1 MKAEGRDGTLDVCGA
16 DSAILGTYE
25 LKAYRALVKV
35 SDESHLVD
43 RLLIRFFTGRCHLWL
58 SLRLVKLAVQLDQL
72 QANNSPKY
80 LAKCLQSALEQR
92 HFYDQYIMKLETQ
105 VEKAQSLLEVFDK
118 VR

>member
-43 RLLIRFFTGRCHLWL
+43 RLLIRFFTGRCHL
-58 SLRLVKLAVQLDQL
+58 
-72 QANNSPKY
+72 
-80 LAKCLQSALEQR
+80 
-92 HFYDQYIMKLETQ
+92 
-105 VEKAQSLLEVFDK
+105 
-118 VR
+118 